1 MSRPDISDEE
11 WREFN
16 KRYQAYTEMLK
27 PTWSISPDTIL
38 VVAGNLLGIVLIL
51 KHEKAGHHNIQSVR
65 IRPERSS
72 LINQPENKRDRKR
85 SLLYFKKETI

>member
-1 MSRPDISDEE
+1 MNFRFNKSTKTKINKECDAVFERMSRPDISDEE
-11 WREFN
+11 WRELN

-51 KHEKAGHHNIQSVR
+51 KHEKLDIITSKALGFVLR
-65 IRPERSS
+65 GRV
-72 LINQPENKRDRKR
+72 
-85 SLLYFKKETI
+85 